1 MQAKNLSAAKYL
13 IEERQNF
20 ITFQKNVD
28 ESEIGDLKITCANGG
43 QVVSFPH
50 DMVQAQISEWA
61 SAVIK
66 KTERELGLLGVTD
79 VKDAVAYPEAP

>member
-1 MQAKNLSAAKYL
+1 MQAKNLQAVKYL

-20 ITFQKNVD
+20 ITFQKNVA
-28 ESEIGDLKITCANGG
+28 ESAIGDLKITCANGG
-43 QVVSFPH
+43 QIVSFPH

-66 KTERELGLLGVTD
+66 KTETELGLLGVTD